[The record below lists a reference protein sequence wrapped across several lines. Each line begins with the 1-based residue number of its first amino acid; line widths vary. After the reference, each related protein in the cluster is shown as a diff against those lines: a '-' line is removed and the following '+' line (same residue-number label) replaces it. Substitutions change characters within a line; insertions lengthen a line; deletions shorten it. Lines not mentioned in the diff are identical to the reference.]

1 MGLKEKLAA
10 GDFITLAEMEP
21 PKGVDTSRMV
31 AQTRRVKGRVDGFVV
46 PEMSNAVM
54 RMSALG
60 GTLVLR
66 QLGVETVMQVNC
78 RDRNRIALQA
88 DALAAAALGVS
99 ALVATTGEDPSF
111 GDHHDARAVH
121 DIDLATLLGTLQ
133 RLKNGKDMAG
143 IELAGS
149 PSFSVGAVAQ
159 VGGRGR
165 SAEVEAGEVRRTI
178 DAGAEFIIT
187 PPLFDPD
194 AITPVIK
201 RVDIETNR
209 IIPSV
214 LLLKSLGMARYMA
227 RNMNHITIPDS
238 LIERLMKSKQK
249 VRECIQI
256 AAETVKRVREAGF
269 AGVVLVTMG
278 WEDRLPDILAKL

>member
-1 MGLKEKLAA
+1 MGFRDKLAA
-10 GDFITLAEMEP
+10 GDFIILAEMEP

-31 AQTRRVKGRVDGFVV
+31 ANIRRIKGRVDGFVV

-60 GTLVLR
+60 GALVLR

-88 DALAAAALGVS
+88 DALAAGALGVS

-121 DIDLATLLGTLQ
+121 DIDLTTLLGTLQ
-133 RLKNGKDMAG
+133 RLKGGKDMAG
-143 IELAGS
+143 IELGGS
-149 PSFSVGAVAQ
+149 PDFSIGAVAQ

-165 SAEVEAGEVRRTI
+165 SAEMEAGDLRRTLE
-178 DAGAEFIIT
+178 AGAEFIIT
-187 PPLFDPD
+187 PPLFDPN
-194 AITPVIK
+194 AIAPLLK
-201 RVDIETNR
+201 RIDLETTK
-209 IIPSV
+209 IIPTV

-227 RNMNHITIPDS
+227 RNMEHITIPDT

-249 VRECIQI
+249 VRECIQV
-256 AAETVKRVREAGF
+256 AAETVGQMRQAGF
-269 AGVVLVTMG
+269 AGVVLMTMG